1 LRPDPRRAGGGRA
14 SRLALALLAALVLPA
29 AAAER
34 ERPVAVGERAPDI
47 ALPDQQRRPFR
58 LAEALARR
66 DFLVVAFYV
75 KAFTG
80 G

>member
-1 LRPDPRRAGGGRA
+1 M
-14 SRLALALLAALVLPA
+14 
-29 AAAER
+29 
-34 ERPVAVGERAPDI
+34 AVGELAPDI
-47 ALPDQQRRPFR
+47 ALPDQQGRPFR
-58 LAEALARR
+58 LAAALARR